1 MFFSV
6 IISYQKADFNTA
18 KFQLLQS
25 LIKFDIMVTDVK
37 NKTGVD
43 ITLSFKDIKFIG
55 TFRDYQQRVL
65 DNADKYIKDGKINIV
80 AAPGSGKT
88 VLGLELI
95 RRLQSPCI
103 VLSPTTAI
111 KEQWGKRFK
120 DLFLEKKDDFENL
133 YSNDLHDVK
142 LLNSVTYQALY
153 TAIEKVSETDEDGSG
168 DLSDIDIFEKM
179 KECGIKTICLDE
191 AHHLKNEWQKALEK
205 FISGLPKGVRIIS
218 LTATPP
224 YDSDGS
230 EWERYMAVCGDI
242 DEEIFVPELVGQKTL
257 CPHQDYVYFN
267 FPTGEE
273 LEVFKEHKQNA
284 HEAVVALKSLEVMR
298 KVANLLNCERDYGKL
313 YAHAKENI
321 ALMVL
326 LNHYGFLISGKLIKL
341 LTLSKKLPK
350 FKMEY
355 AQEAVSYLLTC
366 DYTTKEEKEQ
376 ITDVLKEHSVF
387 EKKKPT
393 LTLNEKIKRSL
404 ISSVG
409 KLDSITRIAKS
420 EFKAMGKNLR
430 LLVLTDYI
438 RKESLTKISSKEK
451 FDSVNIVSIFE
462 SLRKELPELKI
473 GVLSGTLVILPN
485 SFDLIEIKHKSTP
498 IEGTDYSVIDF
509 AGAKNNIAVDY
520 VGKLFETGKLQ
531 ALVGTK
537 SLLGEG
543 WDSPCINSLIL
554 ASFVGSFVL
563 SNQMRGRAIRIDKNN
578 PDKVS
583 GIWHLVT
590 VEPEYIFKDKIGDK
604 INGYLTYDSSTL
616 TSYDFEILKRRFDSF
631 MGPHYET
638 GVIESGIDRLS
649 AIKAPYTETGINKIN
664 EEMLTLSADRDD
676 IREKWKNEVEG
687 QSFRVEQVT
696 EIPKEKRVPV
706 FTFFNI
712 LPLAILGA
720 LVAFTL
726 TKLAISGVSIVIAVI
741 LIICLY
747 LASIKLIIH
756 INPSKSFKTL
766 GKAVYKTLRD
776 CGLISEGAKVH
787 SEEAGAFVVTLSLR
801 NASTHDQNIFNLAM
815 KELLSPI
822 VNPRYIII
830 KNNKLKLF
838 GEYNYKLSFACP
850 TVIGKKKENVQVLA
864 DRLKSTGNLVP
875 IYAHSENGRELIIK
889 CRYNSYISHNQKQ
902 IDKKYTVSHYE

>member
-1 MFFSV
+1 MVV
-6 IISYQKADFNTA
+6 IFTMCNR
-18 KFQLLQS
+18 
-25 LIKFDIMVTDVK
+25 
-37 NKTGVD
+37 GG
-43 ITLSFKDIKFIG
+43 ITLSFKDITFCG
-55 TFRDYQQRVL
+55 TFRNYQQRVL

-111 KEQWGKRFK
+111 KEQWGKRFR
-120 DLFLEKKDDFENL
+120 DLFLENKNDFERL
-133 YSNDLHDVK
+133 YSNDLHEVK

-168 DLSDIDIFEKM
+168 DFSDIDIFAKM
-179 KECGIKTICLDE
+179 NECGIKTICLDE
-191 AHHLKNEWQKALEK
+191 AHHLKNEWQKSLEK
-205 FISGLPKGVRIIS
+205 FIAGLPKGVRIIS

-230 EWERYMAVCGDI
+230 EWERYMAVCGEI
-242 DEEIFVPELVGQKTL
+242 DEEIFVPELVGHNTL

-267 FPTGEE
+267 FPTGDE
-273 LEVFKEHKQNA
+273 LAVFKEHRQNA
-284 HEAVVALKSLEVMR
+284 HEAVMALRSLDVMKR
-298 KVANLLNCERDYGKL
+298 VANLLNCERDYDKL

-321 ALMVL
+321 ALSVL

-341 LTLSKKLPK
+341 LAMTKKLPK
-350 FKMEY
+350 FTMEY
-355 AQEAVSYLLTC
+355 AQEAVCYLLAC

-376 ITDVLKEHSVF
+376 IADVLKEHSVF

-393 LTLNEKIKRSL
+393 LNLNEKIKRSL

-409 KLDSITRIAKS
+409 KLDSITKIAKN
-420 EFKAMGKNLR
+420 EFNAMGEKLR

-438 RKESLTKISSKEK
+438 RKESLTNISGGEA
-451 FDSVNIVSIFE
+451 FGSVNIVSIFE
-462 SLRKELPELKI
+462 SMRRELPTLKI

-485 SFDLIEIKHKSTP
+485 SIDLSGIKHRSTA
-498 IEGTDYSVIDF
+498 IKGTDYSVIDF
-509 AGAKNNIAVDY
+509 AGTKNNIAVDY
-520 VGKLFETGKLQ
+520 VGKLFEAGKLQ

-583 GIWHLVT
+583 NVWHLVT
-590 VEPEYIFKDKIGDK
+590 VEPEYIYKDKLGERID
-604 INGYLTYDSSTL
+604 GYLSYDSSTL

-649 AIKAPYTETGINKIN
+649 AIKPPYSETGINRIN
-664 EEMLTLSADRDD
+664 EEMLALSTKRDD
-676 IREKWKNEVEG
+676 VRDKWQSEVEG
-687 QSFRVEQVT
+687 KSFRVEQVT

-706 FTFFNI
+706 FTFLNI
-712 LPLAILGA
+712 LPVAILGV
-720 LVAFTL
+720 LLAFILSEMT
-726 TKLAISGVSIVIAVI
+726 ISGVNIIIA
-741 LIICLY
+741 LIIGIFLY

-776 CGLISEGAKVH
+776 CELISDGAKIH
-787 SEEAGAFVVTLSLR
+787 SKEAGAFVVTLSLR
-801 NASTHDQNIFNLAM
+801 NASTHDQNVFNLAM

-822 VNPRYIII
+822 ENPRYIII
-830 KNNKLKLF
+830 KKNKLKLF
-838 GEYNYKLSFACP
+838 GDYNYKMSFACP
-850 TVIGKKKENVQVLA
+850 AVIGKKKEYVQALTE
-864 DRLKSTGNLVP
+864 RLKSTGNFVP
-875 IYAHSENGRELIIK
+875 IYAHSENGRELILK

-902 IDKKYTVSHYE
+902 IDKKYKVSRYE

>member
-1 MFFSV
+1 MVV
-6 IISYQKADFNTA
+6 IYSMCNR
-18 KFQLLQS
+18 
-25 LIKFDIMVTDVK
+25 
-37 NKTGVD
+37 GG
-43 ITLSFKDIKFIG
+43 ITLSFKDIAFCG
-55 TFRDYQQRVL
+55 TFRNYQQRVL
-65 DNADKYIKDGKINIV
+65 DNADKYIKDGKINIA

-111 KEQWGKRFK
+111 KEQWGKRFR
-120 DLFLEKKDDFENL
+120 DLFLENKDDFEKL
-133 YSNDLHDVK
+133 YSNDLHEVK

-168 DLSDIDIFEKM
+168 DFSDVDIFAKM
-179 KECGIKTICLDE
+179 NECGIKPICLDE
-191 AHHLKNEWQKALEK
+191 AHHLKNEWQKSLEK
-205 FISGLPKGVRIIS
+205 FIAGLPKGVRIIS

-230 EWERYMAVCGDI
+230 EWERYMAVCGEI
-242 DEEIFVPELVGQKTL
+242 DEEIFVPELVGHNTL

-267 FPTGEE
+267 FPASDE
-273 LEVFKEHKQNA
+273 LAVFKEHKHNA
-284 HEAVVALKSLEVMR
+284 HEAVTALKSLDVMKR
-298 KVANLLNCERDYGKL
+298 MAHLLNCERDYDKL
-313 YAHAKENI
+313 YANAKENI
-321 ALMVL
+321 ALSVL

-341 LTLSKKLPK
+341 LTMTKKLPK
-350 FKMEY
+350 FTMNY
-355 AQEAVSYLLTC
+355 AQEAVCYLLSC
-366 DYTTKEEKEQ
+366 DCTTKEEKEQ
-376 ITDVLKEHSVF
+376 IADVLKEHSVF

-393 LTLNEKIKRSL
+393 LNLNEKIKRSL

-409 KLDSITRIAKS
+409 KLDSIKKIAKS
-420 EFKAMGKNLR
+420 EFNAMGEKLR

-438 RKESLTKISSKEK
+438 RKESLTRISSGEA
-451 FDSVNIVSIFE
+451 FGSVNIVSIFE
-462 SLRKELPELKI
+462 SMRRELPTLKI

-485 SFDLIEIKHKSTP
+485 SIDLSGIKHRSTA

-509 AGAKNNIAVDY
+509 AGTKNNIAVDY
-520 VGKLFETGKLQ
+520 VGKLFEEGKLQ

-563 SNQMRGRAIRIDKNN
+563 SNQMRGRAIRTDKDN

-583 GIWHLVT
+583 NIWHLVT
-590 VEPEYIFKDKIGDK
+590 VEPEYIYKDKLGDRVD
-604 INGYLTYDSSTL
+604 GYLSYDSSTL

-638 GVIESGIDRLS
+638 GIIESGIDRLS
-649 AIKAPYTETGINKIN
+649 AIKPPYSETGINRIN
-664 EEMLTLSADRDD
+664 EEMLALSAKRDD
-676 IREKWKNEVEG
+676 VRNKWQDEVKG
-687 QSFRVEQVT
+687 KSFRVEQVT

-706 FTFFNI
+706 FTFLNI
-712 LPLAILGA
+712 LPVAVLGVLLAFVLSEM
-720 LVAFTL
+720 
-726 TKLAISGVSIVIAVI
+726 AISGVNIIIA
-741 LIICLY
+741 LIIGIFLC

-776 CGLISEGAKVH
+776 CELISEGAKVH

-801 NASTHDQNIFNLAM
+801 NASTHDQNVFNLAM

-822 VNPRYIII
+822 ENPRYIII
-830 KNNKLKLF
+830 KKNKLKLF
-838 GEYNYKLSFACP
+838 GEYNYKMSFACP
-850 TVIGKKKENVQVLA
+850 AVIGKKKEYVQALTK
-864 DRLKSTGNLVP
+864 RLKSTGDFVP
-875 IYAHSENGRELIIK
+875 IYAHSENGRELILK

-902 IDKKYTVSHYE
+902 IDKKYKISHYE